1 MKKLLSWSVV
11 SLIIISMV
19 ATFSLIGCKEEAVEE
34 AVEEAAEEA
43 PAEEA
48 EEVQEAAEE
57 APAEEAAPAEEV
69 SLEGVTIKCAFIGGG
84 NYEEIYKAIPQFE
97 EDTGAK
103 VEIVF
108 KGDGFQID
116 KKLKTDFAAG
126 TVDYDVCWD
135 HSSFFTQYIKADAI
149 IPLEDYW
156 TEEEL
161 SDFVPMILDSGRK
174 DGHLWI
180 IPRHFDTSI
189 LHYRTD
195 IFEDSDMQAK
205 FKDETGMDL
214 KVPETWDEFKETAL
228 GLQKLL
234 PAGVYATE
242 FAGKEEALTGRFY
255 EIMTAEGGQFFDENW
270 KPGFND
276 DAGVKAATM
285 LRDLYAAGAM
295 PPGMTNFVWDDVAQN
310 FVTGNIAM
318 YTEWY
323 GWYSYF
329 QDPEA
334 SQVAGKFD
342 LARQPMG
349 DGGIHSGWSGQ
360 HSFSVTKASQ
370 NVDAAVALIKFL
382 TNYDQQYTEGNIGYL
397 VTRNSVWETL
407 IKDAEAS
414 GVPLD
419 VKRLQL
425 AQLQASED
433 FKTPPLVAEWLPT
446 SDILYPILQAI
457 ILGDKEPKAGLDEAA
472 AATEQMMS
480 EAGYY

>member
-1 MKKLLSWSVV
+1 MIAV
-11 SLIIISMV
+11 
-19 ATFSLIGCKEEAVEE
+19 FSLAGCKKEAAPVEE
-34 AVEEAAEEA
+34 GVTEKA
-43 PAEEA
+43 PAEEVV
-48 EEVQEAAEE
+48 EEEA
-57 APAEEAAPAEEV
+57 APAEEAEEV

-84 NYEEIYKAIPQFE
+84 NYEEIYKSIPKFE
-97 EDTGAK
+97 QETGAK

-116 KKLKTDFAAG
+116 KQLKTDFAAG

-135 HSSFFTQYIKADAI
+135 HSSFFTQYIESDGI

-161 SDFVPMILDSGRK
+161 SDFIPMILDSGKK

-180 IPRHFDTSI
+180 IPRHFDTSC

-195 IFEDSDMQAK
+195 IFEDADMQAK
-205 FKDETGMDL
+205 YKEETGADL

-228 GLQKLL
+228 GLQKIL
-234 PAGVYATE
+234 PSGMYATE
-242 FAGKEEALTGRFY
+242 FAGKEEAVTGRFY
-255 EIMTAEGGQFFDENW
+255 EILIAEGGQFFDENW
-270 KPGFND
+270 KPAFNG
-276 DAGVKAATM
+276 APGVKAAAM

-310 FVTGNIAM
+310 FVTGIIAM

-334 SQVAGKFD
+334 SKVVGKFD
-342 LARQPMG
+342 IVRQPMG
-349 DGGIHSGWSGQ
+349 DGEIHSGWSGQ
-360 HSFSVTKASQ
+360 HAFSITKASQ
-370 NVDAAVALIKFL
+370 NVDAAVSLIKFL

-397 VTRNSVWETL
+397 VTRKSVWETL
-407 IKDAEAS
+407 IEEAKAS
-414 GVPLD
+414 GDQLA
-419 VKRLQL
+419 VKRLEL

-433 FKTPPLVAEWLPT
+433 FKTPPLVTEWLPT

-457 ILGDKEPKAGLDEAA
+457 ILGDKDPQAGLDEAA
-472 AATEQMMS
+472 AATEKMMS